1 MDDGNRHRERDRP
14 SVERIRSCARCGSGV
29 SVSPSISGMQ
39 VVATAAQPTLQY
51 EVMSTDGTPRRM
63 TVFTGTIDVVPPYSG
78 RRFRVLTSDP
88 NGTPVGF
95 YVADPLPFPIA
106 DSLVVA
112 EASVARM
119 PISTGAENT
128 FRYGIVE
135 VAGALVAVED
145 QPGVGWPYVQGRL
158 FGGDLTMT
166 IAYRATVMSSK

>member
-1 MDDGNRHRERDRP
+1 
-14 SVERIRSCARCGSGV
+14 
-29 SVSPSISGMQ
+29 MQ

-51 EVMSTDGTPRRM
+51 EVSTTDGSPLRV
-63 TVFTGTIDVVPPYSG
+63 TVFTGTVDVVPPDSG
-78 RRFRVLTSDP
+78 RRFRALTSDP

-95 YVADPLPFPIA
+95 YVADPLALLTA
-106 DSLVVA
+106 DAVVVA
-112 EASVARM
+112 EAWVARM

-135 VAGALVAVED
+135 VAGSLVATED

-166 IAYRATVMSSK
+166 IAYRVTVTSST

>member
-1 MDDGNRHRERDRP
+1 
-14 SVERIRSCARCGSGV
+14 
-29 SVSPSISGMQ
+29 MQ
-39 VVATAAQPTLQY
+39 VVATAAQPMLQY
-51 EVMSTDGTPRRM
+51 DVTATDGTARRV
-63 TVFTGTIDVVPPYSG
+63 TVFTGTVDMVPPDSG

-95 YVADPLPFPIA
+95 YVADPVPLPIA
-106 DSLVVA
+106 GAVVVA
-112 EASVARM
+112 EAWVARM

-135 VAGALVAVED
+135 VTGTLVVGEY

-166 IAYRATVMSSK
+166 IAYRVTVMSPTPDG